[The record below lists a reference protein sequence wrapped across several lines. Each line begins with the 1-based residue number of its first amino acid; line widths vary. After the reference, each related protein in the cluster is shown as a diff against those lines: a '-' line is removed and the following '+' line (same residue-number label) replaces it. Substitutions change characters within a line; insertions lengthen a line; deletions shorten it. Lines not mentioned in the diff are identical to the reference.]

1 MPHTVPCSTRS
12 VQRSYTGRVVDLTAM
27 GKGNYVCVRASD
39 PVVDVVW
46 GEERVPFV
54 ISSYPLALPDMFVHT
69 VRCELSFLLQLRFQ
83 NLFCIW
89 RHKWKL
95 IPFHYTTTLSFL
107 RFDSALW
114 QSKRCS
120 RIPLTNAGVTIYNW
134 EVPGS
139 VLKDIG
145 DSGFYRS
152 PNIGIGSYDP
162 RANWDKRRRGNRRA
176 RRCSVCHRLLYSGT
190 AFLNTKGLH
199 LVWTNFLGCF

>member
-1 MPHTVPCSTRS
+1 MPCSTQF
-12 VQRSYTGRVVDLTAM
+12 VQSSYTGRVVDLTAM

-46 GEERVPFV
+46 GRERVPFV
-54 ISSYPLALPDMFVHT
+54 MSYPLALPDMFVYT
-69 VRCELSFLLQLRFQ
+69 VGCELSFLLKFRFQ
-83 NLFCIW
+83 NLFCVG
-89 RHKWKL
+89 RHNWKL
-95 IPFHYTTTLSFL
+95 ISFHYNATLSFL

-114 QSKRCS
+114 QSKPYS

-162 RANWDKRRRGNRRA
+162 RANWDKRRRTTRRA

-190 AFLNTKGLH
+190 AFLNRKGLR
-199 LVWTNFLGCF
+199 LVWTTFFCGF